1 MTADDLEKALGE
13 SKRAAK
19 ELAVASARLTR
30 QLLRKAEAA
39 AKDPPGTA
47 TKAVKRIAEE
57 LDAAAREIDRIL
69 KDL

>member
-1 MTADDLEKALGE
+1 MGDLEQALSD

-19 ELAVASARLTR
+19 ELAVASARLTKHLI
-30 QLLRKAEAA
+30 QKAETA

-47 TKAVKRIAEE
+47 TRAVKRLAEE
-57 LDAAAREIDRIL
+57 LEAATHEVERIL